1 MLRQRNLNRRFGQ
14 AFASVMAIQ
23 FLAIF
28 VALGVAFASAAHLE
42 VQKADSLRA
51 VTEARLAAES
61 GLAYM
66 LPMIRNM
73 RMPEDTTASN
83 LLVRLYPALDARL
96 SAATDPASLHLDA
109 DGSEVAI
116 ASAERQLSHGT
127 FSWKI
132 TPADVAGGGCRL
144 TVTGTA
150 DGVSRRVSMDL
161 TLVAKRSVIF
171 DYGVV
176 SAGKITVSGSAI
188 VTGMDYPSQANILSV
203 RAASPTVEVS
213 DSALIG
219 GDIYVT
225 ASTQD
230 AVALYGSD
238 YSVGGSVDPE
248 TIMAEN
254 VHLGVE
260 ETPLPQVDT
269 EPFDALAVNVINSEN
284 IGDVGTELVNVR
296 IAAGTNPLFASDM
309 TVKGILYVESPN
321 TVKFTGGVTIE
332 GIIVTEEDPTQP
344 LAICQLIFR
353 GHVTAPGVDALP
365 DDDPNFTEIKEHRGT
380 VILAPGFHV
389 DFRGNTGPINGIVA
403 GDTLSF
409 SGNSSMA
416 GDLGTG
422 IVALK
427 DGGIAISG
435 SAEIRVKPI
444 ADDII
449 PAGFKPQPQLGLS
462 AVAQSYTETPGE

>member
-28 VALGVAFASAAHLE
+28 VALGVAFAGAAHLQ
-42 VQKADSLRA
+42 VRKADNLRA
-51 VTEARLAAES
+51 ATEARLAAES

-66 LPMIRNM
+66 LPIIRDM

-83 LLVRLYPALDARL
+83 LLARLYPILDAKL
-96 SAATDPASLHLDA
+96 SAATNPASLQLDT

-116 ASAERQLSHGT
+116 ASAETQLSHGT
-127 FSWKI
+127 FSWTI

-150 DGVSRRVSMDL
+150 NGVSRRVSMDL
-161 TLVAKRSVIF
+161 ALVAERSTIF

-176 SAGKITVSGSAI
+176 SVGKIAVSGGAI
-188 VTGMDYPSQANILSV
+188 VTGMDYPSQAKVLSLG
-203 RAASPTVEVS
+203 AGIPAVEV
-213 DSALIG
+213 SALIG

-230 AVALYGSD
+230 AVALSGGF
-238 YSVGGSVDPE
+238 SVGGSSDAE
-248 TIMAEN
+248 TVMAEN

-260 ETPLPQVDT
+260 EMPLPQVDT
-269 EPFDALAVNVINSEN
+269 APFDALAVNVINSEN
-284 IGDVGTELVNVR
+284 ITDVGSELVNVR
-296 IAAGTNPLFASDM
+296 IAAGTNPLFSSDM
-309 TVKGILYVESPN
+309 TIKGVLYVESPN
-321 TVKFTGGVTIE
+321 TVKFTAGVTIE
-332 GIIVTEEDPTQP
+332 GIIVTEEDTTQP

-365 DDDPNFTEIKEHRGT
+365 DDDPDFTEIKQHRGT
-380 VILAPGFHV
+380 VILAPGFGL
-389 DFRGNTGPINGIVA
+389 DFSGNTGPINGIVA

-422 IVALK
+422 IVALT
-427 DGGIAISG
+427 DAGIAISG
-435 SAEIRVKPI
+435 SAEIRVKPM
-444 ADDII
+444 DGDII
-449 PAGFKPQPQLGLS
+449 PAGFKPQPQWGLS
-462 AVAQSYTETPGE
+462 AVAQSYTETVGG